1 MGLFFKIANLL
12 NEAATSNQDLAILT
26 NLKEVQELV
35 LRKNPAL
42 LDNFLDVSNLIYKRA
57 T

>member
-42 LDNFLDVSNLIYKRA
+42 LDNFLDVSNLIYKR
-57 T
+57 TT